1 MKDALNQKKV
11 NLNVYIKTK
20 MQRFNYLLIRKMQTS
35 SIDWFKKKRITVG
48 DILAFQLWCSELSV
62 KNQKGSDRKPNL
74 IIFLVWRALIL
85 GGCAGM

>member
-35 SIDWFKKKRITVG
+35 SIDWFKKKG
-48 DILAFQLWCSELSV
+48 LQ
-62 KNQKGSDRKPNL
+62 
-74 IIFLVWRALIL
+74 
-85 GGCAGM
+85 